1 MRCVYICAIESVCA
15 ARADVQPRNPTT
27 NEHQYTKKKPEH
39 DMGVYTAPRSVL
51 LPTTLIIKVVIH
63 HMHLVQRLRQL
74 TTSLRPHSRPPGAV
88 TRPLSRF
95 GPRLKYAVIPVTRA
109 GVGRCTWRTLPE
121 NHVNIIYT
129 ALGAATTMR
138 NDRSRPY
145 NGSNAPS
152 RRSKSIGTIRSAC
165 HRSKLLYSPRR
176 GAVAAYAG

>member
-1 MRCVYICAIESVCA
+1 
-15 ARADVQPRNPTT
+15 
-27 NEHQYTKKKPEH
+27 
-39 DMGVYTAPRSVL
+39 MGVYTAPRSVL

-129 ALGAATTMR
+129 APGAATTMR

-152 RRSKSIGTIRSAC
+152 RRSKSIGTIGPRVTGRSYFTRRDEARWR
-165 HRSKLLYSPRR
+165 HTQGRLALKRPYSVDP
-176 GAVAAYAG
+176 A